1 MNRIWERADA
11 RAAAPAVLE
20 RLQSGE
26 AVGGVAAALG
36 LDPPGLIAALAQAGL
51 GDDDLAGAPALV
63 QESPRRPWLRPAL
76 EESVWAELLPRASR
90 PSRLAL
96 AAGLLQI
103 HDFWDSSHEAAQQA
117 DDLGERAVS
126 AYWHGIAH
134 RREPDPGNASY
145 WFRRVGRHAVFEPL
159 AQAARPLLEES
170 GASKLAG
177 RLLPRGSWDPFA
189 FIGFCSEGRRGSPE
203 EELAR
208 SLQRLE
214 MIVLL
219 SATANAVVGEK
230 AG

>member
-11 RAAAPAVLE
+11 RASASVVLE

-26 AVGGVAAALG
+26 AGVRLAVALG
-36 LDPPGLIAALAQAGL
+36 LDPAGLIAALAQAGL

-63 QESPRRPWLRPAL
+63 HESPTRPWLRPAL
-76 EESVWAELLPRASR
+76 EEPAWAELLPRASR

-96 AAGLLQI
+96 AAALLQI
-103 HDFWDSSHEAAQQA
+103 HDFWDASHEAVQQA

-145 WFRRVGRHAVFEPL
+145 WFRRIGRHPGFEPL
-159 AQAARPLLEES
+159 AEAARPLLAAT
-170 GASKLAG
+170 GTPKLME
-177 RLLPRGSWDPFA
+177 RLLPRGVWDPFA
-189 FIGFCSEGRRGSPE
+189 FIGFCSDVRRGSDE
-203 EELAR
+203 ERLAR

-214 MIVLL
+214 MIALL
-219 SATANAVVGEK
+219 GPTAEAAIK
-230 AG
+230 